1 MMQKEP
7 YVIEIPPQIRQRQ
20 ILTVLNPKR
29 ELREIIDADL
39 GMEAAKLYDDILD
52 EFRYVPTGDD
62 YEAISDGYRNML
74 VDVMNELGEI
84 IFQKRLDRKKIE
96 RLYDRLNRDL

>member
-1 MMQKEP
+1 MMREEP

-20 ILTVLNPKR
+20 ILTVLDPKR

-62 YEAISDGYRNML
+62 YERIADGYHNML

-84 IFQKRLDRKKIE
+84 ISQKRLDRKRIE
-96 RLYDRLNRDL
+96 RLCEQLNRDL